1 MSEQELNNQE
11 HANPVNNEE
20 TIQTVPVET
29 APVETIPVE
38 TAPVESAPVEIVSET
53 PEHISQPEANAE
65 IAIEA
70 PAETP
75 TEESPKSVVIEQE
88 PSAAEKRKE
97 EREKRK
103 KLEEEMLAT
112 LEKIFN
118 EGGTIEAVIVE
129 RIKGGLRLDYSG
141 MRLFMPASHFGLK
154 KTPLEQEL
162 NDAVGK
168 TVTVH
173 ISEIQKE
180 DSGRATIVAS
190 RKKLLSETYFAGIKE
205 GDIVEGTVSSLTTFG
220 MFVDV
225 NGVEGM
231 VHVSR
236 MASFHVA
243 NPSTLFKKGDH
254 VKATISSIDKEKF
267 RIGLSTKDFVAS
279 PWDTIETTYST
290 GAVVKGKVKRFT
302 EFGTYIELQPGIEG
316 LLRNGDLAWGKRNVN
331 AADLLK
337 EGQVIDIAVLNS
349 SAEKK
354 RVGLSLKHLSPNPWK
369 TITDTFPPGTNANVT
384 VKQVHEKGYLVDV
397 NAEFDGFIPKGRVK
411 SVPGKNSFSVG
422 DTLDATV
429 IDSNG
434 ETESLIFAPVYSEAE
449 LASLPQKQS
458 RGYREM
464 RDRDEHTG
472 PLPNAPSIT
481 LLDMLSEEQRS
492 GLTNK

>member
-11 HANPVNNEE
+11 HAAPAPNEE
-20 TIQTVPVET
+20 TPQT
-29 APVETIPVE
+29 APAEQ
-38 TAPVESAPVEIVSET
+38 VSET

-65 IAIEA
+65 TATEQ
-70 PAETP
+70 PAETS
-75 TEESPKSVVIEQE
+75 TEETPKSVVIEQE

-118 EGGTIEAVIVE
+118 EGGTIEALIVE
-129 RIKGGLRLDYSG
+129 RIKGGLRLDYNG

-162 NDAVGK
+162 NEAVGK
-168 TVTVH
+168 TVTVG
-173 ISEIQKE
+173 IFEIQKD
-180 DSGRATIVAS
+180 DSGRVTVVAS
-190 RKKLLSETYFAGIKE
+190 RKKLLSDSYFTNIKE
-205 GDIVEGTVSSLTTFG
+205 GDIVEGTVSSLTSFG

-243 NPSTLFKKGDH
+243 DPSTLFKKGDH
-254 VKATISSIDKEKF
+254 VKATITSIDKDKF

-279 PWDTIETTYST
+279 PWDSIETAFPT
-290 GAVVKGKVKRFT
+290 GTVVKGKVKRFT

-316 LLRNGDLAWGKRNVN
+316 LLRNGDLAWGKRGIN
-331 AADLLK
+331 AQDLMK
-337 EGQVIDIAVLNS
+337 EGQVIEVAVLNS

-354 RVGLSLKHLSPNPWK
+354 RVGLSLKHMSPNPWK
-369 TITDTFPPGTNANVT
+369 TIADTFPPGTNANVT

-411 SVPGKNSFSVG
+411 NVPGKSSFSVG
-422 DTLDATV
+422 DVIDAVV

-434 ETESLIFAPVYSEAE
+434 ETESLIFAPVYTQEE
-449 LASLPQKQS
+449 LASLPQRQS
-458 RGYREM
+458 RGPREM
-464 RDRDEHTG
+464 RDRDEHSG
-472 PLPNAPSIT
+472 PLPDAPSIT

-492 GLTNK
+492 GLSNK

>member
-11 HANPVNNEE
+11 HADPANNEE
-20 TIQTVPVET
+20 TVQ
-29 APVETIPVE
+29 
-38 TAPVESAPVEIVSET
+38 SAPAEQVSET

-65 IAIEA
+65 IAIEQ
-70 PAETP
+70 PAETS

-103 KLEEEMLAT
+103 KLEEEMLTT

-129 RIKGGLRLDYSG
+129 RIKGGLRLDYNG

-243 NPSTLFKKGDH
+243 DPSTLFKKGDH
-254 VKATISSIDKEKF
+254 VKATISSIDKDKF

-279 PWDTIETTYST
+279 PWDNIETTYPT

-302 EFGTYIELQPGIEG
+302 EFGTYIE
-316 LLRNGDLAWGKRNVN
+316 
-331 AADLLK
+331 
-337 EGQVIDIAVLNS
+337 
-349 SAEKK
+349 
-354 RVGLSLKHLSPNPWK
+354 
-369 TITDTFPPGTNANVT
+369 FP
-384 VKQVHEKGYLVDV
+384 
-397 NAEFDGFIPKGRVK
+397 
-411 SVPGKNSFSVG
+411 
-422 DTLDATV
+422 
-429 IDSNG
+429 
-434 ETESLIFAPVYSEAE
+434 
-449 LASLPQKQS
+449 
-458 RGYREM
+458 
-464 RDRDEHTG
+464 
-472 PLPNAPSIT
+472 
-481 LLDMLSEEQRS
+481 
-492 GLTNK
+492 

>member
-11 HANPVNNEE
+11 HAAPANNEE
-20 TIQTVPVET
+20 TVQ
-29 APVETIPVE
+29 
-38 TAPVESAPVEIVSET
+38 SASAEQVSET
-53 PEHISQPEANAE
+53 PEHISQPEVKADAPEEQNA
-65 IAIEA
+65 
-70 PAETP
+70 TTS
-75 TEESPKSVVIEQE
+75 TEELPKSVVIEQE

-129 RIKGGLRLDYSG
+129 RIKGGLRLDYNG

-168 TVTVH
+168 TFTVN
-173 ISEIQKE
+173 ISEIQKD
-180 DSGRATIVAS
+180 DSGRTTIVAS
-190 RKKLLSETYFAGIKE
+190 RKKLLSDAYFTDIKE
-205 GDIVEGTVSSLTTFG
+205 GDVVEGTVSSLTSFG

-243 NPSTLFKKGDH
+243 DPSSLFKKGDH
-254 VKATISSIDKEKF
+254 VKATITSIDKDKF

-279 PWDTIETTYST
+279 PWDSIETTYPT

-316 LLRNGDLAWGKRNVN
+316 LLRNGDLAWGKRGVN
-331 AADLLK
+331 AQDMMK
-337 EGQVIDIAVLNS
+337 EGQMIDVAVLNS

-354 RVGLSLKHLSPNPWK
+354 RVGLSIKHLTSNPWK
-369 TITDTFPPGTNANVT
+369 TIADTLPPGTSAHVT

-397 NAEFDGFIPKGRVK
+397 NADFDGFIPKGRVK
-411 SVPGKNSFSVG
+411 SVPGKSSFSIG
-422 DTLDATV
+422 DVVDAIV

-434 ETESLIFAPVYSEAE
+434 ETESLILAPVYTEEE
-449 LASLPQKQS
+449 LAALPQKQS
-458 RGYREM
+458 RGPREM
-464 RDRDEHTG
+464 RDREEHSG
-472 PLPNAPSIT
+472 PLPDAPSIT